1 MRRWAWL
8 VVLVVGAALYV
19 IVLRT
24 LVDTQNPN
32 FVPSLILLGS
42 AVVPASVLAYA
53 GWSRGGAQVGSDLV
67 MLVVVLGGVI
77 GTVSAGILEYDAMK
91 DLGFL
96 PMVGVG
102 LIEETAKLLLPA
114 TLLLFVRTRDPGTA
128 VLLGVASGAGFAVL
142 ETMGYAFTAL
152 LSSQGNLDAVDDT
165 LLIRGLLAPAGHV
178 AWTGL
183 ATVALWIFAGTPTA
197 RNALRFLGVF
207 VAVVAL
213 HGAWDGFDGL
223 WPKVVVGVIGFG
235 ALLWT
240 VRRYRVTRAPG
251 VPAYKIS

>member
-1 MRRWAWL
+1 M
-8 VVLVVGAALYV
+8 VLVVGAALYV
-19 IVLRT
+19 VVLRT
-24 LVDTQNPN
+24 LESTQNPN

-53 GWSRGGAQVGSDLV
+53 GGSGAGIRSDLV

-77 GTVSAGILEYDAMK
+77 GTVSAGILEYDALK
-91 DLGFL
+91 DLGVL
-96 PMVGVG
+96 PMAGVG
-102 LIEETAKLLLPA
+102 LIEETAKLLVPA
-114 TLLLFVRTRDPGTA
+114 ALLLFVRQRTAAAA

-152 LSSQGNLDAVDDT
+152 LESKGDLAAVDDT

-183 ATVALWIFAGTPTA
+183 ATVALWAFAAAPTG
-197 RNALRFLGVF
+197 RSLGRFAGVF

-213 HGAWDGFDGL
+213 HGAWDGFEGL
-223 WPKVVVGVIGFG
+223 WPKIVIGAIGFG

-240 VRRYRVTRAPG
+240 VHRSRVAAAP
-251 VPAYKIS
+251 AHQIS

>member
-1 MRRWAWL
+1 
-8 VVLVVGAALYV
+8 VVLLVGTALYV
-19 IVLRT
+19 VVLRT
-24 LVDTQNPN
+24 LVSTQNPN

-42 AVVPASVLAYA
+42 AVVPAAVLAYA
-53 GWSRGGAQVGSDLV
+53 GWPRTGTAVRSDLV
-67 MLVVVLGGVI
+67 LLTVVLGGVI

-96 PMVGVG
+96 PMIGVG

-114 TLLLFVRTRDPGTA
+114 TLLLFVRTRDPGAA
-128 VLLGVASGAGFAVL
+128 VLLGVASGTGFAVL

-152 LSSQGNLDAVDDT
+152 LGSQGDLKAVDDT

-183 ATVALWIFAGTPTA
+183 ATAALWTFAGAPSA
-197 RNALRFLGVF
+197 RTFLRFVGVF
-207 VAVVAL
+207 AGVVAL
-213 HGAWDGFDGL
+213 HGAWDGIDGL
-223 WPKVVVGVIGFG
+223 WPKIVVGVIGFG

-240 VRRYRVTRAPG
+240 VHRFRNTRAAG
-251 VPAYKIS
+251 LAAYEIS

>member
-1 MRRWAWL
+1 M
-8 VVLVVGAALYV
+8 
-19 IVLRT
+19 
-24 LVDTQNPN
+24 
-32 FVPSLILLGS
+32 PSLILLGS

-53 GWSRGGAQVGSDLV
+53 GWSRAGTPVRADLV

-91 DLGFL
+91 DLGVL
-96 PMVGVG
+96 PMAGVG

-114 TLLLFVRTRDPGTA
+114 ALLLFVRHRTAAAA

-152 LSSQGNLDAVDDT
+152 LESKGDLAAVDDT
-165 LLIRGLLAPAGHV
+165 LLVRGLLAPAGHV

-183 ATVALWIFAGTPTA
+183 ATVGLWAFAAAPTG
-197 RNALRFLGVF
+197 RNLLRFAGVF

-213 HGAWDGFDGL
+213 HGAWDGFEAL
-223 WPKVVVGVIGFG
+223 WSKIVIGAIGFG

-240 VRRYRVTRAPG
+240 VHRSRVVDAP
-251 VPAYKIS
+251 AHEIS